1 MRAWQINGSFSVDG
15 LQLNEAAPGEPGPG
29 EVLVN
34 VKAVSLNFRDLL
46 VVKGLYSKKVPQPL
60 TICSDAAGEVA
71 AIGAGVTRVK
81 TGDRVAGI
89 FMQSWISGEPNEAKA
104 KSAMGAFFPGVL
116 AEQVRLHEDGLVKVP
131 GHLSDEEAAT
141 LPCAAVTAWN
151 ALFPQGRLQAGES
164 VLVQGSGGVSI
175 FALQFAVAAGARVVA
190 TSSSDAKL
198 ERLSSLGAHHT
209 VNYHTQPDWEE
220 FARKATAGRGVDHV
234 VEIGGPATIGK
245 SIRAARMGGSIYLI
259 GNRAEGPADVN
270 LTAALMKSVRIQG
283 VFVGSRDM
291 FEAMNRAIEL
301 HQIRP
306 VVDRVFSLDE
316 TRDALRYFESGAH
329 FGKVVIRVC

>member
-1 MRAWQINGSFSVDG
+1 MQAWQINGSFSVDG
-15 LQLNEAAPGEPGPG
+15 LQLNQVAASEPGPG
-29 EVLVN
+29 EVVVK

-60 TICSDAAGEVA
+60 TICSDAAGEVSA
-71 AIGAGVTRVK
+71 VGSGVTRVK
-81 TGDRVAGI
+81 LGDRVAGI
-89 FMQSWISGEPNEAKA
+89 FMQSWIAGEPNEAKA
-104 KSAMGAFFPGVL
+104 KSAMGAFFQGVL
-116 AEQVRLHEDGLVKVP
+116 ADEVKLHEDGLVTVP

-151 ALFPQGRLQAGES
+151 ALFTQGRLQAGES

-175 FALQFAVAAGARVVA
+175 FALQFAAAAGARVIA

-198 ERLSSLGAHHT
+198 ERMQSMGAHHT
-209 VNYHTQPDWEE
+209 VNYVTQPDWEE
-220 FARKATAGRGVDHV
+220 FARKATGGRGVDHI

-259 GNRAEGPADVN
+259 GNRAEGAADVN

-283 VFVGSRDM
+283 VFVGSREM

-301 HQIRP
+301 HRIRP
-306 VVDRVFSLDE
+306 AVDRVFSME
-316 TRDALRYFESGAH
+316 EGREALRYFESGQH

>member
-1 MRAWQINGSFSVDG
+1 MQAWQINGSFSVDG
-15 LQLNEAAPGEPGPG
+15 LQLNQVAASEPGPG
-29 EVLVN
+29 EVVVK

-60 TICSDAAGEVA
+60 TICSDAAGEVSA
-71 AIGAGVTRVK
+71 VGSGVTRVK
-81 TGDRVAGI
+81 PGDRVAGI
-89 FMQSWISGEPNEAKA
+89 FMQSWIAGEPNEAKA
-104 KSAMGAFFPGVL
+104 KSAMGAFFQGVL
-116 AEQVRLHEDGLVKVP
+116 AEEVKLQEDGLVTVP
-131 GHLSDEEAAT
+131 AHLSDEEAAT

-151 ALFPQGRLQAGES
+151 ALFAQGRLQAGES

-175 FALQFAVAAGARVVA
+175 FALQFAAAAGARVIA

-198 ERLSSLGAHHT
+198 ERMQSMGAHHT
-209 VNYHTQPDWEE
+209 VNYVTQPDWEE
-220 FARKATAGRGVDHV
+220 FARKATGGRGVDHI

-259 GNRAEGPADVN
+259 GNRAEGAADVN

-283 VFVGSRDM
+283 VFVGSREM
-291 FEAMNRAIEL
+291 FETMNRAIEL
-301 HQIRP
+301 HRIRP
-306 VVDRVFSLDE
+306 VVDRVFSME
-316 TRDALRYFESGAH
+316 EGHEALRYFESGQH

>member
-1 MRAWQINGSFSVDG
+1 MQAWQINGSFSVDG
-15 LQLNEAAPGEPGPG
+15 LQLNQVAASEPGPG
-29 EVLVN
+29 EVVVK

-60 TICSDAAGEVA
+60 TICSDAAGEVSA
-71 AIGAGVTRVK
+71 VGSGVTRVK
-81 TGDRVAGI
+81 LGDRVAGI
-89 FMQSWISGEPNEAKA
+89 FMQSWIAGEPNEAKA
-104 KSAMGAFFPGVL
+104 KSAMGAFFQGVL
-116 AEQVRLHEDGLVKVP
+116 ADEVKLHEDGLVTVP

-151 ALFPQGRLQAGES
+151 ALFTQGRLQAGES

-175 FALQFAVAAGARVVA
+175 FALQFAAAAGARVIA

-198 ERLSSLGAHHT
+198 ERMQSMGAHHT
-209 VNYHTQPDWEE
+209 VNYVTQPDWEE
-220 FARKATAGRGVDHV
+220 FARKATGGRGVDHI

-259 GNRAEGPADVN
+259 GNRAEGAADVN

-283 VFVGSRDM
+283 VFVGSREM

-301 HQIRP
+301 HRIRP
-306 VVDRVFSLDE
+306 AVDRAFSME
-316 TRDALRYFESGAH
+316 EGREALRYSESGQH